1 MRHTLSILVENRFG
15 ELSRIVGLF
24 SARGYNIES
33 LTVAETLDPLI
44 SRMTL
49 VTTGNDETIRQITRQ
64 LDKQVRVLEAV
75 DMTGFSH
82 IEREM
87 ALINVK
93 AEAGPER
100 QEVLSLAGIFRAKVV
115 DVSSDGLI
123 IETTGDWSKV
133 SALIEL
139 LKPLGIREIVRT
151 GAVAIARLSEKN
163 SPESDVTEVEE
174 ADLTVCVS
182 EHEKRGSEFN
192 L

>member
-1 MRHTLSILVENRFG
+1 MRHALSILVENRFG

-33 LTVAETLDPLI
+33 LTVAETLDHRI
-44 SRMTL
+44 SRVTL
-49 VTTGNDETIRQITRQ
+49 VTTGNDETIEQITRQ
-64 LDKQVRVLEAV
+64 LNKQIRVIEAF
-75 DMTGFSH
+75 DMTGVKH

-93 AEAGPER
+93 AQAGPAR

-115 DVSSDGLI
+115 DVSNDGI
-123 IETTGDWSKV
+123 IVEATGDWSKV

-151 GAVAIARLSEKN
+151 GTVAITRLSEGTAPN
-163 SPESDVTEVEE
+163 DQEEVNEQQ
-174 ADLTVCVS
+174 ALTM
-182 EHEKRGSEFN
+182 GSS
-192 L
+192 

>member
-33 LTVAETLDPLI
+33 LSVAETLDPEI

-49 VTTGNDETIRQITRQ
+49 VTAGNDQTIEQITRQ
-64 LDKQVRVLEAV
+64 LDKQIRVIEAV

-87 ALINVK
+87 ALINVR
-93 AEAGPER
+93 AEAGFKR

-115 DVSSDGLI
+115 DVSSDGI
-123 IETTGDWSKV
+123 IVEATGDWTKV

-139 LKPLGIREIVRT
+139 LEPFGIRQIVRT
-151 GAVAIARLSEKN
+151 GTVAIARLSEGN
-163 SPESDVTEVEE
+163 SSQKTDR
-174 ADLTVCVS
+174 DLDERELAV
-182 EHEKRGSEFN
+182 
-192 L
+192 

>member
-33 LTVAETLDPLI
+33 LTVAETLDPKV

-49 VTTGNDETIRQITRQ
+49 VTTGNDETIEQITRQ
-64 LDKQVRVLEAV
+64 LNKQIRVIEAA
-75 DMTGFSH
+75 DMTCFKH

-87 ALINVK
+87 VLINVS
-93 AEAGPER
+93 AEAGTAR
-100 QEVLSLAGIFRAKVV
+100 QEVLSLVGIFRAKVV
-115 DVSSDGLI
+115 DVSLDGI
-123 IETTGDWSKV
+123 IVEATGDWGKV

-151 GAVAIARLSEKN
+151 GTVAIARLSEN
-163 SPESDVTEVEE
+163 AMEDVGTKVEE
-174 ADLTVCVS
+174 QELTA
-182 EHEKRGSEFN
+182 
-192 L
+192 